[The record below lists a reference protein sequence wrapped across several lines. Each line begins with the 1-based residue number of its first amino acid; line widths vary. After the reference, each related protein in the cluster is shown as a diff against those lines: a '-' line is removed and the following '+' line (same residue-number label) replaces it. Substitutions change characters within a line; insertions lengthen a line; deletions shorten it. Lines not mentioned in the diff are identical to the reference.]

1 MGFSRQEYWSG
12 LPFPPPGNLPNP
24 GIEPVMS
31 SPALEGRFF
40 TVWVTRDSFLKKLRP
55 IHMSWHETPT
65 TCGKIKTRILV
76 SDHTPYPAAAAAA
89 KSLQSCP
96 TLCDSKDAQQAPLSL
111 GSSRQEYWS
120 GLPFPSPMH
129 ACMLSR
135 FSHVR
140 LCATP
145 WTAAHQ
151 APLSTGF
158 SRQEYWSG
166 LPFPLPLILLIWLKT
181 DIRRVH
187 QLTLPRNRPKWVR
200 PSVTELLLP
209 RPRPSSDSAQPPH
222 ELHSLLCS
230 RETWKREFAVITLSS
245 TSLVFPTL
253 KLSKSHLQFNS

>member
-1 MGFSRQEYWSG
+1 MGFSRQEYRSG

-65 TCGKIKTRILV
+65 TCDKIKTRILV
-76 SDHTPYPAAAAAA
+76 SDHTPYPAAAAA

-96 TLCDSKDAQQAPLSL
+96 TLCDSIDAQQAPLSL

-187 QLTLPRNRPKWVR
+187 QLTLPRNRPKWVH
-200 PSVTELLLP
+200 PSQSC
-209 RPRPSSDSAQPPH
+209 SSPGHAQVQTP
-222 ELHSLLCS
+222 HSLRTSCT
-230 RETWKREFAVITLSS
+230 RCCAVARHGNV
-245 TSLVFPTL
+245 SLP
-253 KLSKSHLQFNS
+253 